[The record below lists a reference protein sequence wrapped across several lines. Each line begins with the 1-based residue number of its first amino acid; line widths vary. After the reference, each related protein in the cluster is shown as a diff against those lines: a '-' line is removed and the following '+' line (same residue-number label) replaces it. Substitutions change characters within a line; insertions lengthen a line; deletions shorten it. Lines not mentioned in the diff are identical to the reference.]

1 MQESSQK
8 LAASFLKNL
17 AQNFKSAPCN
27 DYDLAS
33 LIPDKAS
40 RREFAKDI
48 ASYFQDEEAQQT
60 LAEDL
65 DYDPTMQVDWMVAEY
80 LAFLLDPSLDRRS
93 IEQRE
98 KQQWKDQEKFYD
110 MLLKDMDEN
119 LNEEYSQEEL
129 EALERVQSRL
139 YNNE

>member
-1 MQESSQK
+1 MT
-8 LAASFLKNL
+8 
-17 AQNFKSAPCN
+17 
-27 DYDLAS
+27 AS
-33 LIPDKAS
+33 LIPDKAA

-48 ASYFQDEEAQQT
+48 ASYFQDEEAVQI

-80 LAFLLDPSLDRRS
+80 LAFLLDPSLARRS

-110 MLLKDMDEN
+110 MLLNDIDED
-119 LNEEYSQEEL
+119 LSRDYSPEEI
-129 EALERVQSRL
+129 EAMKRVQRRL
-139 YNNE
+139 NGEE